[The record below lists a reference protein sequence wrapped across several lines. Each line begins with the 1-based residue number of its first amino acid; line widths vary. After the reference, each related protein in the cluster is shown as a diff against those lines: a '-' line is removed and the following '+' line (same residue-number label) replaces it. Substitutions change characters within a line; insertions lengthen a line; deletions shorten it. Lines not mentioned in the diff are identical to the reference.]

1 MYRCMSLRSSIHFGF
16 VSKRRRVR
24 TSSVQVMPGFFF
36 VLARMSLRVDDV
48 IIRQAPSY
56 LLLQLLPYSDN
67 LKSVWLVVDDNFI
80 HFHFM
85 VISESSSRRFSQVD
99 TRWLHVFGTNELVR
113 ESLKT
118 KNIVDPFE
126 IQLGEQKDICT
137 IIKLVDTDEKTFCSY
152 VRSEH

>member
-1 MYRCMSLRSSIHFGF
+1 MHEPTFIHPLRFRFEKEKSTYIIGPGHAWIFLRPRADVPSGRRCYHPTGAQPLCCCNSSFTTI
-16 VSKRRRVR
+16 
-24 TSSVQVMPGFFF
+24 TP
-36 VLARMSLRVDDV
+36 
-48 IIRQAPSY
+48 
-56 LLLQLLPYSDN
+56 
-67 LKSVWLVVDDNFI
+67 KSVWLVVDDNFI

-118 KNIVDPFE
+118 KNIVDLFE